1 MSDSSLLKY
10 HIILILFITI
20 LFGIAQAHSESTN
33 SKIKVACVGNSIT
46 YGMKLKDREKESY
59 PSVLQSMLGEEYEVG
74 NFGKNGATLL
84 FKGHRPYIS
93 EKEFKEA
100 LDFNPDIMVV
110 HLGIN
115 DTDPRDFPE
124 YGDFFVKDYVAL
136 IDSFKKENPSLR
148 VIIANLSPIH
158 ARHYRFKS
166 GTRAW
171 RDSIRNLVPIVA
183 NETGADLIDFELAL
197 RDEENLIPDGIHP
210 DKNGAKLLAKE
221 VYSAITGDYGG
232 LSLPEI
238 YSDRMVLQRFK
249 PLRIRGKS
257 DFGDIIKLSL
267 GDKRYETFT
276 DINGDWEIV
285 IPPLT
290 EQTGLRLKVTNM
302 KDTLEFKD
310 VAVGEVW
317 LASGQSNMEFK
328 MKNSTTWPDDKE
340 ITQDSLL
347 RLFNM
352 KPSAYTDA
360 IEWNSEIKQ
369 KVNDL
374 KYFRKSEWNLSDP
387 ENSKDFSAV
396 AWYFGKMLRDSLNV
410 PVGIIH
416 NSVGGSPTESW
427 IDIETLEHNMPEIL
441 VDWRKNDYLQPWVQQ
456 RVTEN
461 VGEKNDTINQ
471 RHPYEPSYLFS
482 AGVRPLSQY
491 PINGV
496 IWYQGESNAH
506 NIEVHEVLF
515 SSLLESWRNYWG
527 DPELPFI
534 FAQLSSINRPSWTKF
549 RDSQRRLSQKFPNV
563 WMSVTSDIGDF
574 NDVHPKNKKTVGE
587 RLGRQALHNVYSMIN
602 VVPQGPEIKNAKM
615 TDYNELTLFFDYAEG
630 LITKDGKDPGVFELS
645 VNDGIY
651 ELPDSVLIIDDKI
664 VIYTM
669 TPEKPQY
676 VRYGWQPYSESNLI
690 NGEGLPA
697 STFKIKIEPD
707 NTEIEPGFESGLS
720 GSFTGTLYGELIIAG
735 GCNFPANPLAPE
747 SKKKFYKGIYTL
759 NQTGDNEW
767 FATRVGTIPYEL
779 AYGSTVT
786 LPEGVI
792 LIGGND
798 GIKSYS
804 DVSLIGVN
812 KNGEIEIN
820 KLPSLPVT
828 IDNADATLWDNKVY
842 LGGGN
847 VNGGPSNRFFRLD
860 LSNKSKGWEELP
872 PFPGNPRVQPVMSG
886 GKSLSGQEYVYIWGG
901 FAGKTGD
908 KDATLNTD
916 GVSFDIHKKKWE
928 RIESPVNA
936 IGEEISVG
944 GGASTLLSDGTTIV
958 IGGVNKD
965 IFLAALQ
972 NQAPD
977 YLSHPTEWY
986 QFNPNVLRFDPKNE
1000 TWKVIEVTK
1009 ETARAGAGV
1018 VATKT
1023 GDILVVGGEVRP
1035 RIRTAD
1041 IYKLNIE

>member
-1 MSDSSLLKY
+1 MSKESHLKSR
-10 HIILILFITI
+10 IIFFVSFII
-20 LFGIAQAHSESTN
+20 SIVGAKAENYEPPSP
-33 SKIKVACVGNSIT
+33 IKVACVGNSIT
-46 YGMKLKDREKESY
+46 YGMKLQHREKESY
-59 PSVLQSMLGEEYEVG
+59 PSVLQSLLGRDYEVG

-84 FKGHRPYIS
+84 FNGHRPYINQ
-93 EKEFKEA
+93 EEFKKA
-100 LDFNPDIMVV
+100 LSFCPDILVV

-115 DTDPRDFPE
+115 DTDPRDYPD
-124 YGDFFVKDYVAL
+124 YGDYFVKDYVSL
-136 IDSFKKENPSLR
+136 IDSFKRENPALR
-148 VIIANLSPIH
+148 IIIANLSPLH
-158 ARHYRFKS
+158 AKHYRYKS

-171 RDSIRNLVPIVA
+171 RDSIRNLIPIVA
-183 NETGADLIDFELAL
+183 EETGAELIDFGEVLKN
-197 RDEENLIPDGIHP
+197 RENLIPDGIHP

-221 VYSAITGDYGG
+221 VYSAITGNYGG

-238 YSDRMVLQRFK
+238 YSDHMVLQRFK
-249 PLRIRGKS
+249 PLRIHGKS
-257 DFGDIIKLSL
+257 DAGDIIKLII
-267 GDKRYETFT
+267 GEKHYESFA
-276 DINGDWEIV
+276 DNRGDWSIT
-285 IPPLT
+285 IPPLA
-290 EQTGLRLKVTNM
+290 EQTGLRFIVTNS
-302 KDTLEFKD
+302 KDTLEFND

-317 LASGQSNMEFK
+317 LASGQSNMEFQ
-328 MKNSTTWPDDKE
+328 MRNTTTWKQDKE
-340 ITQDSLL
+340 LTGDSLL

-352 KPSAYTDA
+352 RPIAYTNA
-360 IEWNSEIKQ
+360 IEWKPEIKQ
-369 KVNDL
+369 MMNDL
-374 KYFRKSEWNLSDP
+374 QHYRSSEWKLSDM
-387 ENSKDFSAV
+387 ESSKDFSAV

-427 IDIETLEHNMPEIL
+427 VDIETLEHKIPEIL
-441 VDWRKNDYLQPWVQQ
+441 VDWRENDYLQPWVQQ

-461 VGEKNDTINQ
+461 VGEKKDTINQ

-482 AGVRPLSQY
+482 TGVRPLSQY

-515 SSLLESWRNYWG
+515 SSLLESWRNYWE
-527 DPELPFI
+527 DPKLPFI
-534 FAQLSSINRPSWTKF
+534 FAQLSSINRPSWPKF

-574 NDVHPKNKKTVGE
+574 NDVHPKNKKPVGE
-587 RLGRQALHNVYSMIN
+587 RLGRQALNHVYSMTQ

-630 LITKDGKDPGVFELS
+630 LTTKDGKDPGVFELS

-767 FATRVGTIPYEL
+767 LATRVGTLPYEL

-820 KLPSLPVT
+820 KLPSLPLT
-828 IDNADATLWDNKVY
+828 IDNANATLWDNKVY

-847 VNGGPSNRFFRLD
+847 VNGEPSNRFFSLD
-860 LSNKSKGWEELP
+860 LDNMEKGWEELP
-872 PFPGNPRVQPVMSG
+872 PFPGNARVQPVMTG
-886 GKSLSGQEYVYIWGG
+886 GKTSKGKEYIYLWGG
-901 FAGKTGD
+901 FAGKTE
-908 KDATLNTD
+908 KKAATLNTD
-916 GVSFDIHKKKWE
+916 GVKYDIKKKKWVT
-928 RIESPVNA
+928 ISSPVVEN
-936 IGEEISVG
+936 GEELSVG
-944 GGASTLLSDGTTIV
+944 GGAGVLMPDGSTIV

-965 IFLAALQ
+965 IFLAALR

-986 QFNPNVLRFDPKNE
+986 QFNPNVLRFDPKDE
-1000 TWKVIEVTK
+1000 SWEVVEVTT
-1009 ETARAGAGV
+1009 ETARAGAGIV
-1018 VATKT
+1018 SINK
-1023 GDILVVGGEVRP
+1023 GEILVVGGEVRP
-1035 RIRTAD
+1035 RIRTSD
-1041 IYKLNIE
+1041 IYKLKIE